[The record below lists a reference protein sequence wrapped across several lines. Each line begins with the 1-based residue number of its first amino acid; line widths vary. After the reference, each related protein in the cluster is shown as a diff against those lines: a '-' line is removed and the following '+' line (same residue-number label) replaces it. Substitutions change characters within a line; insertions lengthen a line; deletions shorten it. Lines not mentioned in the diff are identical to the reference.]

1 MAYSNAVG
9 NGTNDY
15 LTTQITA
22 LVFIT
27 AAGVTLGTATMGY
40 GAAAVVGV
48 NSVATANALPV
59 NFTWSATG
67 TVGGFRYMAGATVLG
82 EFIGAWATSVSGGGG
97 IVQLS
102 NLSAVSGGSA
112 QVASATHSFPLKAAG
127 EP

>member
-1 MAYSNAVG
+1 MAYSDAVG

-15 LTTQITA
+15 LTDQITA

-27 AAGVTLGTATMGY
+27 AAGVTLGTATMTY
-40 GAAAVVGV
+40 GASAVSGDF
-48 NSVATANALPV
+48 SVATGASLPV
-59 NFTWSATG
+59 SFTWSATG

-97 IVQLS
+97 YTQLS
-102 NLSAVSGGSA
+102 SLSAIDGGSA
-112 QVASATHSFPLKAAG
+112 EVTSATHNFPLKAAG